1 MRKRW
6 LAALV
11 PLCAL
16 PAAIAWRLPGDRAA
30 AETVAPA
37 DTIGPRSVEQL
48 RRDLAGGRV
57 TSEEL
62 VRYHLSRIGR
72 LDRAGPRL
80 NSVLALNPD
89 AVSQARAL
97 DAERRAG
104 RIRGPLD
111 GIPVLVKDNIETA
124 DPVPTTAG
132 SLALARNV
140 TRRDAPVAARLRAA
154 GAVILGK
161 ANLSEWSNLRSSD
174 PVAGWSAVGG
184 LTRNPYVL
192 DRTAGGSSTGSAVA
206 VAAGLA
212 AAAIGTDT
220 NGSITSPAS
229 VSGVVGLRP
238 TLGLVSRRHIVPA
251 LSSQDSPGPIA
262 LTVRDAAL
270 LLGVMAGSDPGDP
283 ATREADTRRVDYA
296 GALRADALRGRRL
309 GVMRFAMANYR
320 PEVRAAFARALE
332 AMRAAG
338 AEVVEIT
345 GYAVPE
351 ELERAAARVAVAE
364 FEAGM
369 NAYLASTPRAVE
381 ARTLDELIAFN
392 RRHAERE
399 LALFGQEYFEIFAS
413 APATDRQVYLRARER
428 ARYLAGPAGI
438 DLLLRAHRLDAL
450 IAPTGNPAE
459 ALRLRRSERRPEAS
473 VSQLSAIAGYP
484 HLTVPMAFVGDLPV
498 GISFV
503 GAAWR
508 DADILALG
516 YAFEQRTKA
525 RRDPRFLN
533 VGSHRDTEARR

>member
-1 MRKRW
+1 
-6 LAALV
+6 L
-11 PLCAL
+11 
-16 PAAIAWRLPGDRAA
+16 
-30 AETVAPA
+30 
-37 DTIGPRSVEQL
+37 
-48 RRDLAGGRV
+48 
-57 TSEEL
+57 
-62 VRYHLSRIGR
+62 
-72 LDRAGPRL
+72 
-80 NSVLALNPD
+80 
-89 AVSQARAL
+89 
-97 DAERRAG
+97 
-104 RIRGPLD
+104 
-111 GIPVLVKDNIETA
+111 
-124 DPVPTTAG
+124 
-132 SLALARNV
+132 
-140 TRRDAPVAARLRAA
+140 
-154 GAVILGK
+154 
-161 ANLSEWSNLRSSD
+161 
-174 PVAGWSAVGG
+174 
-184 LTRNPYVL
+184 
-192 DRTAGGSSTGSAVA
+192 
-206 VAAGLA
+206 
-212 AAAIGTDT
+212 
-220 NGSITSPAS
+220 
-229 VSGVVGLRP
+229 
-238 TLGLVSRRHIVPA
+238 
-251 LSSQDSPGPIA
+251 
-262 LTVRDAAL
+262 
-270 LLGVMAGSDPGDP
+270 

-413 APATDRQVYLRARER
+413 APATDRQVYARARER

-450 IAPTGNPAE
+450 IAPTSNPAE